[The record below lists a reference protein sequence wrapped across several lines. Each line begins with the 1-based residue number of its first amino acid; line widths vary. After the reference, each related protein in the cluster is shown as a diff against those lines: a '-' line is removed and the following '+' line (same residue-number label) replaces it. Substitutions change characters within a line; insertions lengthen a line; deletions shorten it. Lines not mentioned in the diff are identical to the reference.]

1 MKSLVSFLNKDLF
14 GNQTVMSRV
23 PSAKMK
29 AQFSNP
35 IRSNTSMSL
44 RNDAAHVGNN
54 HENENNTASAN
65 EGEMSF
71 KRSETMIAQANA
83 RKKLKVDTHSIHPI
97 VYDQFVF
104 QVEQLRGL
112 RGIKTS
118 FIIY

>member
-1 MKSLVSFLNKDLF
+1 
-14 GNQTVMSRV
+14 MSRV
-23 PSAKMK
+23 PSAKIA

-71 KRSETMIAQANA
+71 KRSETMKANA
-83 RKKLKVDTHSIHPI
+83 RKKLKVDTSSIHPI